1 MAPILFAL
9 VAMPVASAGAITQ
22 DQESGGEGRRST
34 SSQSVGDEYI
44 LEMLMEQPGMPSPRT
59 VDVTDQPESATPR
72 RAPPVGS
79 GPIVEQVAW
88 PEFGDVPDC
97 GVTDVR
103 TCYDPGTGEVTI
115 VWPVVDEDAEIETEE
130 GEGEPDLVVTAT
142 QLVTAVR
149 EYARVRITPAP
160 LILQPDQDWHL
171 VNLPVIART
180 EPVVQEFSVV
190 LLGLPVEIRA
200 MPVSYSWDFGDGSAV
215 LNTTDPG
222 AGYPDQT
229 IEHAYEAAGEYQIT
243 LITYWSGSFRVGDGA
258 WIDIDGLGVTAST
271 SPVLDLQTRTTRLVG

>member
-1 MAPILFAL
+1 M
-9 VAMPVASAGAITQ
+9 
-22 DQESGGEGRRST
+22 
-34 SSQSVGDEYI
+34 GDEYI
-44 LEMLMEQPGMPSPRT
+44 LEMLLEQSGLLNPSAI
-59 VDVTDQPESATPR
+59 DVTDRSQPATAPHT
-72 RAPPVGS
+72 PPVGS
-79 GPIVEQVAW
+79 GPMVEQVAW

-97 GVTDVR
+97 GVTEVR
-103 TCYDPGTGEVTI
+103 TCYDPSTGEVTI
-115 VWPVVDEDAEIETEE
+115 VWPVVDGVDEADGAED
-130 GEGEPDLVVTAT
+130 GEGEPDFVVTAT

-149 EYARVRITPAP
+149 EYARVRIAPAP
-160 LILQPDQDWHL
+160 LILEPDQDWHL

-190 LLGLPVEIRA
+190 LLGLPVQIRA
-200 MPVSYSWDFGDGSAV
+200 EPVSYSWDFGDGSAV